1 LKDQEEEIMVIKS
14 DRLMYIIL
22 ISCIV
27 LTACS
32 QPSQGLV
39 VASTATSQGQDTI
52 VSASPTVPSLEIVK
66 PTAEFHC
73 PEGITEQS
81 DKTWHI
87 VVLNASDF
95 WGLDKAYAALVE
107 KCVGVKVEL
116 GRYAVGNLRTSGVL
130 SVLRQQEPTISQL
143 ADLPSALS
151 EADVVIMGGLGR
163 PDISLVSENLW
174 DMDACV
180 SATGSPKNCNPASME
195 QLISDLKFVWGEI
208 FKLRDNQ
215 PTILRAVDVYV
226 ANIRNWNEEGITLAC
241 TRCFENYSN
250 AVRIA
255 AEDYHI
261 PFLSRYDV
269 FNGINHD
276 EDPIEKGYLVMDG
289 IHPSELGAQVIAERL
304 VQMGFAAVP
313 PP

>member
-14 DRLMYIIL
+14 DRLMFIFL

-27 LTACS
+27 LSACG
-32 QPSQGLV
+32 QPSQGTEE
-39 VASTATSQGQDTI
+39 ASTPTIQEPGAT
-52 VSASPTVPSLEIVK
+52 VPASPAVSSQVIVT

-81 DKTWHI
+81 NKTWHI

-95 WGLDKAYAALVE
+95 WGLGEAYAALVE

-116 GRYAVGNLRTSGVL
+116 SRYAIGNMRTSGVL

-143 ADLPSALS
+143 ADLPTALS
-151 EADVVIMGGLGR
+151 EADVVIMGGLGS
-163 PDISLVSENLW
+163 PDISLVSGNLW

-180 SATGSPKNCNPASME
+180 SATGPPKNCNPASME
-195 QLISDLKFVWGEI
+195 QLISDLKFVWAEI
-208 FKLRDNQ
+208 FKLRNNQ

-226 ANIRNWNEEGITLAC
+226 ANIGDWNEEGITLAC

-255 AEDYHI
+255 AEAYHI

-269 FNGINHD
+269 FNGVNHD

-289 IHPSELGAQVIAERL
+289 IHPSELGAQMIAERL
-304 VQMGFAAVP
+304 VQMGFAPVP